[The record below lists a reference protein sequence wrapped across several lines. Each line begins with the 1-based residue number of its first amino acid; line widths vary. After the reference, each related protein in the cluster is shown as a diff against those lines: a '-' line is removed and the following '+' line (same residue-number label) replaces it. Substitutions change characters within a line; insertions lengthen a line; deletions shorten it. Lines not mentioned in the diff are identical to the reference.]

1 MEFIT
6 IQSNLKIMMCR
17 NVFCVKI
24 TASCRTKGIITMDRY
39 FWEKLLTGISNYK
52 NNEIIK
58 YLSVTLTIGPHQQA
72 PYGF

>member
-1 MEFIT
+1 
-6 IQSNLKIMMCR
+6 
-17 NVFCVKI
+17 
-24 TASCRTKGIITMDRY
+24 
-39 FWEKLLTGISNYK
+39 LLTGISNYK